1 MPSRDVTCRI
11 ITGHEQYSS
20 ALPASWRVVDVP
32 CLDSILSPFT
42 LDTLCTLGRVSRWM
56 YGAEF
61 SFIKDDRLN
70 GNTDKSESPD

>member
-32 CLDSILSPFT
+32 CLDAILSPFT
-42 LDTLCTLGRVSRWM
+42 LDTLCTLG
-56 YGAEF
+56 
-61 SFIKDDRLN
+61 
-70 GNTDKSESPD
+70 